1 MREVSGGDSSY
12 ERLVTEQFLE
22 LLPAD
27 LSSIE
32 TAWQQHDIATIKQ
45 LAHNLKTTIS
55 VMGLNNLLQP
65 YLDAL
70 EYNELTDE
78 AFQQTFA
85 ALQQLSNA
93 AMEEAQ
99 AFYASLDRDELP
111 G

>member
-1 MREVSGGDSSY
+1 
-12 ERLVTEQFLE
+12 

-27 LSSIE
+27 LAAIE
-32 TAWQQHDIATIKQ
+32 TARQQHDIATVKQ

-70 EYNELTDE
+70 EYNELNDE

-85 ALQQLSNA
+85 ALQQLSKA
-93 AMEEAQ
+93 AMEEAR
-99 AFYASLDRDELP
+99 AFYASFS
-111 G
+111 